1 MIETDFQLS
10 DWGLY
15 IHIPFCQARCTYCD
29 FNTVT
34 HMGVD
39 EHQRYMDALALEWE
53 RADLPEGRL
62 ISLFFG
68 GGTPSLVDPR
78 LIGHF
83 IDRVRSRA
91 RDFDSR
97 VEVTLETNPGTVNL
111 DHLKTLREVGVNRL
125 SIGAQAM
132 QDSHLKALNRVHG
145 VEDIKRVVADARS
158 AGFDNVSLDAIY
170 GLPGQCVAEWQETLS
185 ELLRLRPDH
194 LSLYRLQVE
203 TGTPL
208 ADGVRLGTLII
219 PDDDRIADMADYAED
234 VLDRSGFEHYEISN
248 WGLKGRLS
256 QHNQLYWTL
265 NSYLGLGAGAHSYH
279 QGQRW
284 WNYRG
289 VRRYIES
296 QHAGDSA
303 RDDGEVLSSM
313 EQMREY
319 VWLGLRRRRGVDRER
334 FYAKFKEPLDQV
346 FAPQIRELTAMG
358 LVESENTNLRLTV
371 RGQDLANAV
380 FRKFMAEV
388 VS

>member
-1 MIETDFQLS
+1 MSEQDFLLS

-15 IHIPFCQARCTYCD
+15 VHIPFCQARCTYCD

-39 EHQRYMDALALEWE
+39 DHQRYMDALALEWK
-53 RADLPEGRL
+53 RADLPQGRL
-62 ISLFFG
+62 ISVFFG

-83 IDRVRSRA
+83 LDQVRLRVQ
-91 RDFDSR
+91 DFNAR
-97 VEVTLETNPGTVNL
+97 VEVTLEANPGTVTA
-111 DHLKTLREVGVNRL
+111 DHFKMLREVGVNRL

-132 QDSHLKALNRVHG
+132 QESHLKALNRIHG
-145 VEDIKRVVADARS
+145 VDDIKRVVADARS

-170 GLPGQCVAEWQETLS
+170 GLPGQSVAEWQETLT

-208 ADGVRLGTLII
+208 ADGVRQGLLIL

-234 VLDRSGFEHYEISN
+234 ILDRGGFDHYEISN
-248 WGLKGRLS
+248 WGRNDRLS

-279 QGQRW
+279 QGRRW
-284 WNYRG
+284 WNDRG
-289 VRRYIES
+289 VRRYMES
-296 QHAGDSA
+296 QHAGESTQ
-303 RDDGEVLSSM
+303 DDGEILSLM

-334 FYAKFKEPLDQV
+334 FYTKFAERLDHV
-346 FAPQIRELTAMG
+346 FATQIAELTEVG
-358 LVESENTNLRLTV
+358 LLESENTILRLTG
-371 RGQDLANAV
+371 RGRDLANAV

-388 VS
+388 AS